1 MKKIIYFLM
10 SWTFI
15 GLGLAFVPN
24 FKPQYLHIDKTQKV
38 YTVAASCGSCQFDM
52 PGEECLLAIQ
62 LDNKKYYVEGPN
74 INDYGG
80 SHSKNGFCKVVRKAQ
95 VQGKIVD
102 NKFVATYFK
111 LLPL

>member
-10 SWTFI
+10 SWTVI
-15 GLGLAFVPN
+15 GLVFAFIPKS
-24 FKPQYLHIDKTQKV
+24 KPKYLQLDKTQSVYKV
-38 YTVAASCGSCQFDM
+38 EASCGSCNFDM
-52 PGEECLLAIQ
+52 PGDDCQLAIK

-95 VQGKIVD
+95 VQGKVIGD
-102 NKFVATYFK
+102 KFVATYFK
-111 LLPL
+111 LLP